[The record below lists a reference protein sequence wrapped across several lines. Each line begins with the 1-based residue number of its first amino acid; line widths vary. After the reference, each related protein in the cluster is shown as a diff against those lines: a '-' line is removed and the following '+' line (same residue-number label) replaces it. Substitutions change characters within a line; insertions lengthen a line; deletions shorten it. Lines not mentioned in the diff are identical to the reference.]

1 MNARRADATASGI
14 GVLFASASSDSTH
27 RGAPA
32 ETAPDEVLRD
42 PERPRA
48 SVLGMHCSNT
58 RTTLRYPR
66 DSEPCRNRSVSV
78 GESSDDNL
86 RSTRPEPYVHA
97 EAWIEAFDEQC
108 TETLLKRLRRY
119 AFLLAR
125 IPGGEHLGDAAAY
138 AEEQVQAAVTDLV
151 GGVLQWDPSTKNLE
165 GYLTDVIRLRV
176 RRDRKRAARFTHVSI
191 DATPSSN
198 SGMPFRE
205 VELRLATGPS
215 GDADEHEVSSP
226 SSNTRTMQRLR
237 GFFADDPIALR
248 FLDAVDAL
256 DPDATTRSKI
266 MKAAGLTRS
275 EYHNTRRRIG
285 RYLARLDRGQR
296 SRGRGN

>member
-1 MNARRADATASGI
+1 MNARRPAATASRI
-14 GVLFASASSDSTH
+14 AALFASASGDSAY

-32 ETAPDEVLRD
+32 ETAPDEMLRD
-42 PERPRA
+42 PERPRT

-86 RSTRPEPYVHA
+86 RSTRPEPFVHA

-108 TETLLKRLRRY
+108 TEALLKRLRRY

-125 IPGGEHLGDAAAY
+125 VPGGEHLGDAAAY
-138 AEEQVQAAVTDLV
+138 AEEQVQAAVTDLM
-151 GGVLQWDPSTKNLE
+151 GGVLQWDPSTKSLE
-165 GYLTDVIRLRV
+165 PYLTDVIRLRV

-198 SGMPFRE
+198 SGMHLRE

-215 GDADEHEVSSP
+215 GNADEHEVSSP
-226 SSNTRTMQRLR
+226 SSKTRTMQRLR
-237 GFFADDPIALR
+237 AFFSEDPIALR
-248 FLDAVDAL
+248 FLDAIDAL
-256 DPDATTRSKI
+256 DPDATTRSEI
-266 MKAAGLTRS
+266 MKLAGLTRS

-285 RYLARLDRGQR
+285 RYLARLDRARR
-296 SRGRGN
+296 SPERDN